1 MKSPEGIA
9 IDFVA
14 RNMFFTD
21 SEMDSLMVAKL
32 DGTDVKTLVST
43 EMANPRAVVLDI
55 SRACVPLHWS
65 SLVILRDKDA
75 CERTRILA
83 KPLPTLPKSLQALS
97 NYVRSSQKSFS
108 KSIYLHF
115 ETASM

>member
-32 DGTDVKTLVST
+32 NGEDVKTLVNT
-43 EMANPRAVVLDI
+43 EMYNPRAIVLDVN
-55 SRACVPLHWS
+55 RG
-65 SLVILRDKDA
+65 
-75 CERTRILA
+75 
-83 KPLPTLPKSLQALS
+83 
-97 NYVRSSQKSFS
+97 
-108 KSIYLHF
+108 
-115 ETASM
+115 